1 MRKAPGE
8 LSEAEMQSIV
18 QRMQAAASEVS
29 APRSGKPCEGHGFSN
44 PRQLVIV
51 CRCKDCGGDLH
62 SEGVNAKGTSDY
74 LVCTVCGCVYVIP
87 AKKEI
92 RR

>member
-1 MRKAPGE
+1 MTRKVAPG
-8 LSEAEMQSIV
+8 LSEVEMQSIV
-18 QRMQAAASEVS
+18 QRMQAAASEAK
-29 APRSGKPCEGHGFSN
+29 APKTRCEGHGFSN
-44 PRQLVIV
+44 PRQLVIA

-62 SEGVNAKGTSDY
+62 SEGVDAKGTSDY